1 MSVLIILSLL
11 VCPVFGQDAAQP
23 GGGEVPP
30 TQVDSSLAV
39 HLAYA
44 GTLVQITV
52 EHPTAE
58 VVFLELYDTDG
69 YRVYEQMLELIEG
82 RQWMELKL
90 NTLKDGKLLVRCYAE
105 PLENQQLRYKP
116 TDIQLVKDRSEVN
129 LR

>member
-1 MSVLIILSLL
+1 M
-11 VCPVFGQDAAQP
+11 
-23 GGGEVPP
+23 PP